1 MESLAYV
8 FEDTQKRLLEDRRLY
23 DLTSR
28 AVMCTLL
35 YAENI
40 TDTRVF
46 GNYYTNIQVTN
57 NTVLNEAERLSRIYP
72 KVAVLNCGDSGRR
85 KLLWRNVPGIKSV
98 QMQQPVSMSV
108 KSG

>member
-57 NTVLNEAERLSRIYP
+57 NTVLMKRRGCPGFIP
-72 KVAVLNCGDSGRR
+72 K
-85 KLLWRNVPGIKSV
+85 WRF
-98 QMQQPVSMSV
+98 
-108 KSG
+108 